1 MELKSVGVLSAG
13 KIMGALGALG
23 GLLGAAMFALLSL
36 AGGVIQQQQA
46 GGNGLPIPAIFF
58 GVGSIIILP
67 ILYGIF
73 GFIGGMIY
81 ALLYN
86 LVAMLVGG
94 LELELRPTA
103 PSQY

>member
-1 MELKSVGVLSAG
+1 MVLKSVGVLSAG

-23 GLLGAAMFALLSL
+23 GLIGGAMLAIFSLLGGAM
-36 AGGVIQQQQA
+36 QQQA
-46 GGNGLPIPAIFF
+46 GGGNAQLPAMFV
-58 GVGSIIILP
+58 GVGAIVLLP

-86 LVAMLVGG
+86 LVAGFVGG
-94 LELELRPTA
+94 LELELEPKT
-103 PSQY
+103 PQY